1 MMERTLL
8 DCQTCSLNKENNLT
22 NACDRCKTINTAL
35 IRYSEAN
42 IPVRY
47 WNLSVAPEDFTG
59 DKILL
64 NKYQEVVKDI
74 KDSYRKGI
82 CLCFAGSN
90 GLGKTLISASILKRA
105 VEKGYTALYTTLSD
119 IVNVLVSASSEEKN
133 LARKELMQVD
143 FLVIDEFD
151 PRYMGSDNAADLF
164 GRVLEDVLRNRTQ
177 NTLPLFLCTNSPSVL
192 ESFSGPIKMSI
203 GSLMNYVTTVSVLGK
218 DQRKQGK

>member
-1 MMERTLL
+1 MEKTVLE
-8 DCQTCSLNKENNLT
+8 CPNCSKNNSNLV
-22 NACDRCKTINTAL
+22 NACDRCKTINMAL
-35 IRYSEAN
+35 LRYSEAN

-47 WNLSVAPEDFTG
+47 WNLSVSPEEFSG

-64 NKYQEVVKDI
+64 NKYEEVSKDI
-74 KDSYRKGI
+74 RDSYQKGV

-90 GLGKTLISASILKRA
+90 GLGKTLISTSILKRA

-133 LARKELMQVD
+133 IARKELMQVD

-151 PRYMGSDNAADLF
+151 PRHMGSENAADLF
-164 GRVLEDVLRNRTQ
+164 GRILEDVLRNRTQ

-192 ESFSGPIKMSI
+192 DSFSGPIKMSI